1 MLVLDPVPLVLEEEG
16 WYALSDIKKI
26 EVTRQFIGLGERVTQ
41 CGTTEFRVDCLSK
54 KYLEKVLSTC
64 GCAPLSLKSYAEHE
78 VSIKEHFISTD
89 FMTFWTEDLF
99 PGRARLREG
108 GRCFRRGVSREV

>member
-1 MLVLDPVPLVLEEEG
+1 MLVLDPVPIVLEEEG

-41 CGTTEFRVDCLSK
+41 CGTTEYRVDCISR

-64 GCAPLSLKSYAEHE
+64 GCAPLSLKSYAENE
-78 VSIKEHFISTD
+78 VSIKEHFFISTD
-89 FMTFWTEDLF
+89 FTTYWTEDLF
-99 PGRARLREG
+99 PGRARLCGED
-108 GRCFRRGVSREV
+108 RCS